1 MIALQPTRIDF
12 DLLRTEV
19 HTQLAELGQ
28 LEVDC
33 FPMTE
38 RVVVRGGDV
47 CGIYFCLHGPRN
59 VKLTAICDLRK
70 QQLIY
75 YGTDGVRAQ
84 AAPIPK
90 TQATASPVA
99 A

>member
-12 DLLRTEV
+12 DLLRTDV

-28 LEVDC
+28 LEVGC

-59 VKLTAICDLRK
+59 VKLTAICDLGKR
-70 QQLIY
+70 QVIY
-75 YGTDGVRAQ
+75 YGTDGVRTQ
-84 AAPIPK
+84 AAPIPQ
-90 TQATASPVA
+90 THAATSQVA